1 MVPAD
6 AVVDPFVDVDAE
18 LGLAELDDEIDETLL
33 GEPDI
38 VEEQAVMVSASAKSA
53 ATSLRSDRRGM
64 RGRLHAGPVNR
75 TRVRTTGGSRPNRA
89 R

>member
-18 LGLAELDDEIDETLL
+18 LGPAELDDEIDETLL

-38 VEEQAVMVSASAKSA
+38 VEEHAVMVSASAKSA

-64 RGRLHAGPVNR
+64 RGRLHAGPLHR